1 MRYYNVNLTPASQ
14 GSNTIP
20 QGMLVWILSD
30 REDISVVSWQ
40 SCDNDNNS
48 NDEGIAGTKHPQGPC
63 LIADFMYDLDT
74 NHAMARPTDSTT
86 K

>member
-1 MRYYNVNLTPASQ
+1 MRYYSVNLTPASR

-20 QGMLVWILSD
+20 QGMLVWILSN
-30 REDISVVSWQ
+30 REDISVVSWR
-40 SCDNDNNS
+40 SRDNDNNG
-48 NDEGIAGTKHPQGPC
+48 NNEGIPGTKHPHGPC
-63 LIADFMYDLDT
+63 LIADFVYDLDT